1 MAALTACDIWLHL
14 LKENQGLPFNFI
26 LGRLLC
32 KRDELFVDA
41 SEKGYGGLC
50 DTSFFKITHK
60 RLLKLVDGEFNKV
73 CGHAFIAYLELLAV
87 LLACQV
93 FAKISPQI
101 FHTYKF

>member
-50 DTSFFKITHK
+50 DTSFSKYHI
-60 RLLKLVDGEFNKV
+60 RLLKLHGLGGTLF
-73 CGHAFIAYLELLAV
+73 CLENPEYALLV
-87 LLACQV
+87 PRLFLKNIC
-93 FAKISPQI
+93 
-101 FHTYKF
+101 